1 MPTQDEEIARHLDDA
16 LKSGELQRAKGFGRP
31 MPEDAGWD
39 ATPQEFR
46 MAFRILKNSE
56 FVPREIEMLRRR
68 AELGAKIRSCGDA
81 AATANADA
89 DAEPAGAGH
98 RASAR
103 VTARQRHS
111 VSMPALSSAIGA
123 RGCLT
128 MRHATTRKSGPIR
141 CPHHRLAPS
150 T

>member
-56 FVPREIEMLRRR
+56 FAPREIEMLRRR

-81 AATANADA
+81 AQRQMLMQTLSLLEQAIALRL
-89 DAEPAGAGH
+89 ESL
-98 RASAR
+98 RASG
-103 VTARQRHS
+103 T
-111 VSMPALSSAIGA
+111 L
-123 RGCLT
+123 
-128 MRHATTRKSGPIR
+128 
-141 CPHHRLAPS
+141 
-150 T
+150 